1 MITELRRGTGAEKS
15 EGLPGRG
22 QTALSMTG
30 DGLGSGKRILLTG
43 GRAPATLDL
52 ARLLRTAG
60 HTVFAAES
68 APYHLC
74 RASRAVARSF
84 AVPAPASDPSGFASA
99 LARIA
104 DECRVDAI
112 VPTCEEIFYVS
123 RELDRFAGRCEVFAA
138 PLDEL
143 DRLHHKGAF
152 IRLAEEAGLPV
163 PPTATFEAPDGWLPL
178 LTDGA
183 FADGLVLKPAYS
195 RFASRVIAVEPREE
209 RLSPSVRE
217 AIIRKLAEAVGGVS
231 PRRPWIAQKL
241 LRGEEWCTYGVAH
254 DGVLTAFAAYRS
266 RFRAGRGA
274 SIHFVAEA
282 HPALADWVARFV
294 RHARFTGQIAFD
306 FMEEPG
312 GAVYPLECNPRA
324 TSGIHLFSP
333 ADGLAE
339 AILAP
344 GRLVASGSVAT
355 PAPGAGAMLSPAM
368 LTYGLAQAVRERR
381 MREWLRAFAGSRD
394 AVYRRGDAGPAAE
407 QLKLFA
413 WLRRTAARQGL
424 TLQEASTID
433 IEWNGER

>member
-1 MITELRRGTGAEKS
+1 MITEPRS
-15 EGLPGRG
+15 
-22 QTALSMTG
+22 
-30 DGLGSGKRILLTG
+30 GSRRILLTG
-43 GRAPATLDL
+43 GRAPATLEL
-52 ARLLRTAG
+52 ARLLRAAG

-84 AVPAPASDPSGFASA
+84 AVPAPAFDPAGFAGA

-104 DECRVDAI
+104 DECRIDAI
-112 VPTCEEIFYVS
+112 IPTCEEIFHVS
-123 RELDRFAGRCEVFAA
+123 RELGRFDGLCEVLAA
-138 PLDEL
+138 PLDQL

-152 IRLAEEAGLPV
+152 IRLAEAAGLPV
-163 PPTATFEAPDGWLPL
+163 PPTAIVEAPDGWLPL
-178 LTDGA
+178 LADGA

-195 RFASRVIAVEPREE
+195 RFASNVIMVEPREG

-217 AIIRKLAEAVGGVS
+217 AVIRTLAEAGGGVS
-231 PRRPWIAQKL
+231 SARPWIAQKL

-254 DGVLTAFAAYRS
+254 QGALTAFAAYRI

-274 SIHFVAEA
+274 SIHFAAEA
-282 HPALADWVARFV
+282 QPALADWVARFV

-306 FMEEPG
+306 FMAEPG
-312 GAVYPLECNPRA
+312 GAIYPLECNPRA
-324 TSGIHLFSP
+324 TSGIHLFRP

-339 AILAP
+339 ALLAP
-344 GRLVASGSVAT
+344 ARLVASGAVAT

-407 QLKLFA
+407 QLRLFA
-413 WLRRTAARQGL
+413 WLRRTARGRGV